1 MKKIA
6 LAFAVVFGLG
16 LVDMGISQAQAAGSF
31 GFYIGSGRHHSRH
44 HSRHHRRHHRG
55 GHYGWHDT
63 GHYDWHPGYY
73 FRHGNHFDYSP
84 GHYDWHSTGHY
95 DYYRGGHGCY
105 RNW

>member
-44 HSRHHRRHHRG
+44 HSRHRRG